1 MSFTIHIPKA
11 KPRNAVAR
19 DMVLSGQCRRQV
31 FKDKRT
37 KRSKD
42 ARKKRETFDYGQD

>member
-11 KPRNAVAR
+11 KPRNAIAR
-19 DMVLSGQCRRQV
+19 DMILSGQCRGRV

-37 KRSKD
+37 KRAKD
-42 ARKKRETFDYGQD
+42 ARRKREAFDYGDP